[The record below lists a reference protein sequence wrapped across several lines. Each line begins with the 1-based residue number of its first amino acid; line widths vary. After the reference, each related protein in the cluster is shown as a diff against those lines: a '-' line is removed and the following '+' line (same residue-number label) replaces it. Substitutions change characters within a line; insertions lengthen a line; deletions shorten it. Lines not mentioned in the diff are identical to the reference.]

1 MEKIRSIFKNK
12 VLVLDGAMGTM
23 IQAKKLS
30 ESDFRGERFKNH
42 KSDLSGNNDLLTL
55 TQPHIISKIYLSYLN
70 AGCDIVET
78 NTFNSTGSSQSDYGL
93 SEITYELNL
102 EAAKLARSLVT
113 RSITTTHKGLGL

>member
-1 MEKIRSIFKNK
+1 MRSRSSFKILTELLEQRI
-12 VLVLDGAMGTM
+12 LVLDGAMGTM
-23 IQAKKLS
+23 IQGKKLS

-42 KSDLSGNNDLLTL
+42 ESDLSGNNDLLTL

-78 NTFNSTGSSQSDYGL
+78 NTFNSTGSSQSHYGL

-102 EAAKLARSLVT
+102 EAAK
-113 RSITTTHKGLGL
+113 